1 MGGFF
6 TKPIDFHAHIYT
18 DEMAPKA
25 IASVKRRMGVRVPGL
40 GTVADLQDS
49 MAKAGVERSIILP
62 LAPLPKHVAPTNDF
76 FLAAAGNGEGLI
88 AFGAIHPFQP
98 DLEEELDRLIEVGV
112 KGVKAVPFM
121 QRFYPDDPRCD
132 RLYGA
137 VEERGMILLLH
148 AGKVPED
155 LPEFFGTPDR
165 FARMVERHPDL
176 VVVLAHLGGWEMWS
190 GVREHLIPA
199 GENVYFDTA
208 YISPSLT
215 SAEACDLICEIG
227 ADRVLF
233 GTDYPWTD
241 QTEEIE
247 FVGEMDL
254 SDREKR
260 LILSENARKLL
271 FR

>member
-1 MGGFF
+1 MV
-6 TKPIDFHAHIYT
+6 IDFHAHIYT
-18 DEMAPKA
+18 DDMAPKA
-25 IASVKRRMGVRVPGL
+25 IDSVKRRMGVRVPGL
-40 GTVADLQDS
+40 GTVSDLRDS
-49 MAKAGVERSIILP
+49 MAKAGVEKSVILP

-76 FLAAAGNGEGLI
+76 FIAAADGDGLVP
-88 AFGAIHPFQP
+88 FGAIHPFQP
-98 DLEEELDRLIEVGV
+98 DLEAELDRLLAAGV
-112 KGVKAVPFM
+112 RGVKAVPFL
-121 QRFYPDDPRCD
+121 QGFYPDDPRCD
-132 RLYGA
+132 RLYEG
-137 VEERGMILLLH
+137 VEERGMVLLLH

-165 FARMVERHPDL
+165 FARMAERHPDL

-199 GENVYFDTA
+199 GDNVFFDTA
-208 YISPSLT
+208 YISPSLA
-215 SAEACDLICEIG
+215 SEEACDLISEIG

-241 QTEEIE
+241 QAEEVE

-260 LILSENARKLL
+260 LILSENAKGLL

>member
-1 MGGFF
+1 
-6 TKPIDFHAHIYT
+6 
-18 DEMAPKA
+18 MAPKA

-40 GTVADLQDS
+40 GTVSDLRDS
-49 MAKAGVERSIILP
+49 MERSSIEKSIILP
-62 LAPLPKHVAPTNDF
+62 LAPLPKHVGPTNDF
-76 FLAAAGNGEGLI
+76 FLAVAKGNGLVP
-88 AFGAIHPFQP
+88 FGAIHPFQP
-98 DLEEELDRLIEVGV
+98 DLEDELDRLISAGV
-112 KGVKAVPFM
+112 KGVKAVPFL
-121 QRFYPDDPRCD
+121 QSFYPDDPSCD
-132 RLYGA
+132 RLYEA
-137 VEERGMILLLH
+137 VAERDMVLLLH

-190 GVREHLIPA
+190 GVREHLLPA

-215 SAEACDLICEIG
+215 PDEAGDLISEIG

-241 QTEEIE
+241 QAEEIE

>member
-1 MGGFF
+1 VV
-6 TKPIDFHAHIYT
+6 IDFHAHIYT

-25 IASVKRRMGVRVPGL
+25 ISSVKRRMGVRVPGL
-40 GTVADLQDS
+40 GTVSDLRDS
-49 MAKAGVERSIILP
+49 MAKAGVEKSIVLP

-76 FLAAAGNGEGLI
+76 FLATAGNGSLVP
-88 AFGAIHPFQP
+88 FGAIHPFQP
-98 DLEEELDRLIEVGV
+98 DIEEELDRLIAAGV

-132 RLYGA
+132 RLYEA
-137 VEERGMILLLH
+137 VEEREMVLLLH

-190 GVREHLIPA
+190 GVRKHLIPA

-215 SAEACDLICEIG
+215 SEEACDLICEIG

-241 QTEEIE
+241 QAEEIE

-254 SDREKR
+254 SDRGKR
-260 LILSENARKLL
+260 LILSENAKKLL

>member
-1 MGGFF
+1 MV
-6 TKPIDFHAHIYT
+6 IDFHAHIYT
-18 DEMAPKA
+18 DDMAPKA

-40 GTVADLQDS
+40 GTVSDLRDS
-49 MAKAGVERSIILP
+49 MEKSGVEKSIILP

-76 FLAAAGNGEGLI
+76 FLATVANGDGLVP
-88 AFGAIHPFQP
+88 FGAIHPFQP
-98 DLEEELDRLIEVGV
+98 DIEEELDRLIAAGV

-132 RLYGA
+132 RLYEA
-137 VEERGMILLLH
+137 VAERDMVLLLH

-155 LPEFFGTPDR
+155 LPEVFGTPDR

-190 GVREHLIPA
+190 GVRKHLIPA

-215 SAEACDLICEIG
+215 SEETCDLISEIG

-241 QTEEIE
+241 QAEEIE
-247 FVGEMDL
+247 FVGEMEL

-260 LILSENARKLL
+260 LILSENARRLL

>member
-1 MGGFF
+1 
-6 TKPIDFHAHIYT
+6 
-18 DEMAPKA
+18 MAPKA
-25 IASVKRRMGVRVPGL
+25 IDSVKRRMGVRVPGL
-40 GTVADLQDS
+40 GTVSDLRDS
-49 MAKAGVERSIILP
+49 MAKAGVEKSVILP

-76 FLAAAGNGEGLI
+76 FIAAADGDGLVP
-88 AFGAIHPFQP
+88 FGAIHPFQP
-98 DLEEELDRLIEVGV
+98 DLEAELDRLLAAGV
-112 KGVKAVPFM
+112 RGVKAVPFL
-121 QRFYPDDPRCD
+121 QGFYPDDPRCD
-132 RLYGA
+132 RLYEG
-137 VEERGMILLLH
+137 VEERGMVLLLH

-165 FARMVERHPDL
+165 FARMAERHPDL

-199 GENVYFDTA
+199 GDNVFFDTA
-208 YISPSLT
+208 YISPSLA
-215 SAEACDLICEIG
+215 SEEACDLISEIG

-241 QTEEIE
+241 QAEEVE

-260 LILSENARKLL
+260 LILSENAKGLL

>member
-1 MGGFF
+1 MV
-6 TKPIDFHAHIYT
+6 IDFHAHIYT

-49 MAKAGVERSIILP
+49 MAKAGIEKSIILP
-62 LAPLPKHVAPTNDF
+62 LAPLPKHVGPTNDF
-76 FLAAAGNGEGLI
+76 FLATAANGDGLVP
-88 AFGAIHPFQP
+88 FGAIHPFQP
-98 DLEEELDRLIEVGV
+98 DLEEELDRLLASGV
-112 KGVKAVPFM
+112 KGVKAVPFL
-121 QRFYPDDPRCD
+121 QGFYPDDPQCD
-132 RLYGA
+132 RLYDA
-137 VEERGMILLLH
+137 VEERDMVLLLH

-215 SAEACDLICEIG
+215 SEEACGLISDIG

-241 QTEEIE
+241 QAEEIE

-254 SDREKR
+254 SEKEKR
-260 LILSENARKLL
+260 LIYFENAKKLL